1 MLSDFKNDIDRRR
14 EHFNELVKVTLSEK
28 QALTDQTNNNLQIIG
43 ESVKG
48 HNFFQDNDLPGKK
61 CTTTS
66 IKSRNFLYNIAYVG
80 IKWEDFYNKKFIFV
94 YLLVSK
100 KLNPFS

>member
-1 MLSDFKNDIDRRR
+1 MLSYFKNDIDRRR
-14 EHFNELVKVTLSEK
+14 EQFNELVKVTLSEK

-80 IKWEDFYNKKFIFV
+80 IKREDFYNKKFI
-94 YLLVSK
+94 LSICLSARI
-100 KLNPFS
+100 